1 MTLSECIVQVAGS
14 YIGQKEKPNNS
25 GFVDPLFE
33 NKQKARGWLHGQAWC
48 AYTAELI
55 WYDAFT
61 ELDPSAVPLI
71 NKYFS
76 GSTLQT
82 FKNFKASPEFA
93 VRPTPKL
100 GAVAIWQHGS
110 GTTGHA
116 GVVRSFT
123 DTTFKS
129 VEGNTSEKGSREG
142 TIVLENFHEILKPYQ
157 AKGLNLLGF
166 IWPIRLK

>member
-1 MTLSECIVQVAGS
+1 MTLTEKIVKVAKS
-14 YIGQKEKPNNS
+14 YVGQKEKPNNS

-33 NKQKARGWLHGQAWC
+33 QKQKARGWLHGQAWC

-61 ELDPSAVPLI
+61 ELDACAVPLI

-93 VRPTPKL
+93 VRAVPKL

-110 GTTGHA
+110 STAGHA
-116 GVVRSFT
+116 GIVTFFT
-123 DTTFKS
+123 ETTFKS

-142 TIVLENFHEILKPYQ
+142 TIVLENYHEIVKPYTS
-157 AKGLNLLGF
+157 KGLNLLGF
-166 IWPIRLK
+166 VHPIRIK